1 MLDKLRGFSKSKLAI
16 VLVGIIIIPFVFWG
30 MGSVFSSG
38 NTNSIAKI
46 NNKNISTQDFVD
58 HINSSRISSQVI
70 KENIDK
76 NILED
81 LLGELISSVLL
92 NMEINDLEVLVSEK
106 TLSEKIINNNEFLD
120 ENKNFSRIK
129 YEKFLLEN
137 NMSAVEFE
145 MRLKDRELKRNLFN
159 YISGGIKSPKFMVSN
174 IYKEENKKIII
185 EYINLNNVYK
195 SNFSEDEIDK
205 FIIDNADKLKRDFIN
220 ISYVKITPQNLI
232 DVNEFNNEFFKKID
246 EIENSILNGLNIND
260 ISLKYNLKITNKDNY
275 NSESG
280 KNNTE
285 LDEIF
290 NKRNEDKI
298 QILDKNDF
306 YLLYQINKIN
316 KILPDRSDTKF
327 LDQINKNLL
336 LKEKYDF
343 NQNLLLKIQ
352 DNKFKDEDFKSIS
365 EISNELKTT
374 KINSIKD
381 NNIFDINSIKLLY
394 SMPLNNFLLMGDENK
409 NIYLVKVIN
418 FEQEFL
424 PVDSK
429 DYKTYVQKTNL
440 NIKNSL
446 YTSYDFFLNEKY
458 KVKVHQNTFERV
470 KNYFN

>member
-352 DNKFKDEDFKSIS
+352 DSKFKDEDFKSIS

-424 PVDSK
+424 PEDSK
-429 DYKTYVQKTNL
+429 EYKTYIQKTNL

-446 YTSYDFFLNEKY
+446 YTSYDYFLNEKY

>member
-1 MLDKLRGFSKSKLAI
+1 
-16 VLVGIIIIPFVFWG
+16 
-30 MGSVFSSG
+30 
-38 NTNSIAKI
+38 
-46 NNKNISTQDFVD
+46 
-58 HINSSRISSQVI
+58 
-70 KENIDK
+70 
-76 NILED
+76 
-81 LLGELISSVLL
+81 
-92 NMEINDLEVLVSEK
+92 
-106 TLSEKIINNNEFLD
+106 
-120 ENKNFSRIK
+120 
-129 YEKFLLEN
+129 
-137 NMSAVEFE
+137 MSAVEFE

-174 IYKEENKKIII
+174 FYKEENKKIII

-195 SNFSEDEIDK
+195 SNFSEDEINK
-205 FIIDNADKLKRDFIN
+205 FIVDNEDKLKRDFIN

-275 NSESG
+275 NSQSG

-352 DNKFKDEDFKSIS
+352 DSKFKDEDFKSIS

>member
-174 IYKEENKKIII
+174 FYKEENKKIII

-195 SNFSEDEIDK
+195 SNFSEDEINK
-205 FIIDNADKLKRDFIN
+205 FIVDNEDKLKRDFIN

-275 NSESG
+275 NSQSG

-352 DNKFKDEDFKSIS
+352 DSKFKDEDFKSIS

>member
-185 EYINLNNVYK
+185 ENNNLNNVYK

-352 DNKFKDEDFKSIS
+352 DSKFKDEDFKSIS

-424 PVDSK
+424 PEDSK
-429 DYKTYVQKTNL
+429 EYKTYIQKTNL

-446 YTSYDFFLNEKY
+446 YTSYDYFLNEKY